1 MHFWDNWKQ
10 VLCQALRVQN
20 KQDSQN
26 SYLVEQ
32 FSSFLIT
39 AFSTVGR
46 PTLWAR
52 VGAGSPRVASGKGK
66 RKMSH
71 EGKQSFVNLTCS
83 GPSQSPDQNL
93 ELNESYLRKHFSL
106 GDCWCWQLTPQ
117 KTTRKPVDQAKFIGP
132 TAVKENFALTEFY
145 APEGRSQRLFIG
157 FRCCRCSESENWLG
171 DGQSLWHRILVAT
184 RNMILK
190 CVWTSKQLFGQWAVC
205 PGEQALYYLNR
216 TASPFK
222 PILCLDKCVCR
233 NFPTWTIK
241 LFIS

>member
-26 SYLVEQ
+26 SCLVEQ

-106 GDCWCWQLTPQ
+106 RDCWCWQLTPQ

-132 TAVKENFALTEFY
+132 TAVKENFALSSM
-145 APEGRSQRLFIG
+145 PQRGGRRG
-157 FRCCRCSESENWLG
+157 
-171 DGQSLWHRILVAT
+171 
-184 RNMILK
+184 
-190 CVWTSKQLFGQWAVC
+190 
-205 PGEQALYYLNR
+205 YL
-216 TASPFK
+216 
-222 PILCLDKCVCR
+222 
-233 NFPTWTIK
+233 
-241 LFIS
+241 